1 MCERVSFLILF
12 FCLDKRAGFRYN
24 MVERTAVRRSTQA
37 MPA

>member
-12 FCLDKRAGFRYN
+12 SCLDKRGGFRYN

-37 MPA
+37 MLA